1 MALSMIMESVRRWRR
16 THRPVCTDS
25 VLVHVTVRENSPILH
40 LPQFLSGLLPQ
51 GLDLDEMPLLME
63 NLIEGKQQLGILLV

>member
-1 MALSMIMESVRRWRR
+1 MALSMIMESVRCWRR

-25 VLVHVTVRENSPILH
+25 RAPLYERISPVPH
-40 LPQFLSGLLPQ
+40 LPESLSGFPPQ

-63 NLIEGKQQLGILLV
+63 NLMEAKQQLGILLV